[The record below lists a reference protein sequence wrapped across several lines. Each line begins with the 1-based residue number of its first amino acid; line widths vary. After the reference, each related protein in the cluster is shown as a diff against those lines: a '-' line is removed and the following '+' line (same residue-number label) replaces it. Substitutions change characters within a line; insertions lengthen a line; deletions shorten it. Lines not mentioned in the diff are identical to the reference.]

1 MIRRLTVP
9 LVTAADGSGTVYSSA
24 IMGTL
29 IALRYNPGSLDTGAD
44 ITITNGDD
52 NKPILTK
59 SNSGTTAAW
68 FYPRD
73 LVHGV
78 ADGAA
83 LTGKGAHIWV
93 ADRAANAIVVVDTAT
108 DQVVN
113 EIALAG
119 PLSED
124 PAPDLIDASP
134 DGAWVFASLRGL
146 TPLTGNAPDHHNA
159 VGTTPGVGIVRVDD
173 SGRSGE
179 LIAVLPIA
187 NPVDGVETADPHGMR
202 VRPT

>member
-9 LVTAADGSGTVYSSA
+9 LVTATDGSGTVYSSA

-83 LTGKGAHIWV
+83 LTGTSGGDRVEPLCDGRFKIAIAEGGGAT
-93 ADRAANAIVVVDTAT
+93 N
-108 DQVVN
+108 
-113 EIALAG
+113 
-119 PLSED
+119 
-124 PAPDLIDASP
+124 
-134 DGAWVFASLRGL
+134 DGSITFY
-146 TPLTGNAPDHHNA
+146 
-159 VGTTPGVGIVRVDD
+159 VRQ
-173 SGRSGE
+173 
-179 LIAVLPIA
+179 
-187 NPVDGVETADPHGMR
+187 
-202 VRPT
+202 